1 MKEPPDPI
9 PTYQTIKTSLKRIAR
24 NDVVIEKLQE
34 ATKLANTIMTH
45 GLHFLKLYLLHC
57 YETGLPFPKLD
68 KEFVKEVLKVPCK
81 DAKSGRPAGEKA
93 ASTKRVL
100 RDLYDR
106 HYKPYVREEVPY
118 THLNTVI
125 NYMAIEVI
133 TMYENNIK
141 ARFVGHLE
149 RFVNVSWGKKDA
161 LAVIQASDA
170 SSEEKRAQGNA
181 LCAQLRKIKTDL
193 LSPGEKL
200 TSNEMYHDWIEAQ
213 PAHVMPCRKLNKG
226 VYYDIQCSPQD
237 YLRPMLYM
245 MRAVE
250 EADAKVNTV
259 FPLRSDLIPK
269 HFRMDTTT
277 LMYLCMTKDIG
288 TQAYYT
294 TQGNLVRHQRR
305 IWNFFFR
312 THLKCFHMEPD
323 KHGYT
328 FDHMV
333 ETDSVSI
340 SILLVRKEF
349 VGKKVR
355 KPRVGPPP
363 PEQYIDELTDY
374 TKVAD
379 KKLVAIDPNMSDL
392 LYCVD
397 GPDADKTIYRYT
409 QDTRRKD
416 TYVKKHRDYLQTRKH
431 EVIDGKR
438 IVEWE
443 VELNVYNKK
452 TTDFAA
458 FETYVAKK
466 NEMNVRLAPF

>member
-1 MKEPPDPI
+1 M
-9 PTYQTIKTSLKRIAR
+9 SLKRVAR

-34 ATKLANTIMTH
+34 ATKRTNTIMTH

-57 YETGLPFPKLD
+57 YETDMPFPKLD

-81 DAKSGRPAGEKA
+81 DAKSGRPAREKV

-118 THLNTVI
+118 THLNT
-125 NYMAIEVI
+125 
-133 TMYENNIK
+133 
-141 ARFVGHLE
+141 
-149 RFVNVSWGKKDA
+149 
-161 LAVIQASDA
+161 
-170 SSEEKRAQGNA
+170 
-181 LCAQLRKIKTDL
+181 IKTDL

-200 TSNEMYHDWIEAQ
+200 TSDEMYHDWIKAQ
-213 PAHVMPCRKLNKG
+213 RAHVMLCRKLNKG

-237 YLRPMLYM
+237 YLRLMLYM
-245 MRAVE
+245 MHAVE
-250 EADAKVNTV
+250 EAGAKVNTV

-277 LMYLCMTKDIG
+277 LVYLCMTKDIG
-288 TQAYYT
+288 RQAYYT
-294 TQGNLVRHQRR
+294 TQGNLVCHQRR
-305 IWNFFFR
+305 IWNFFFM
-312 THLKCFHMEPD
+312 THLKCFSMEPD

-333 ETDSVSI
+333 ETNGVSI

-374 TKVAD
+374 TKVVD
-379 KKLVAIDPNMSDL
+379 KKLVAIDPNMSYL

-397 GPDADKTIYRYT
+397 GPNADKTIYRYT

-431 EVIDGKR
+431 EVIGGKR
-438 IVEWE
+438 VVEWE
-443 VELNVYNKK
+443 VELSTYNKN

-458 FETYVAKK
+458 FEKYVAKK
-466 NEMNVRLAPF
+466 NEINVRLAPFYQDYTFRRMKMLSFIGR